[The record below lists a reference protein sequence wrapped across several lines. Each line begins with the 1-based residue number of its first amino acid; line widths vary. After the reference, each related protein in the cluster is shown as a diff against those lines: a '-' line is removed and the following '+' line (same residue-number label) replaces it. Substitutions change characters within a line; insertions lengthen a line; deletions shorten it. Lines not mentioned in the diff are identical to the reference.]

1 VSELE
6 AQISALEIALAQHSA
21 AVADLKKKLSET
33 TPTAEQI
40 ARIQAVVAALAGM
53 IG

>member
-6 AQISALEIALAQHSA
+6 AQLLALESALATHVV

-33 TPTAEQI
+33 TPTPELI
-40 ARIQAVVAALAGM
+40 ARIQAITAALTGM